1 MHTRGAN
8 VFVVGAGKVTRLVA
22 YWDRERAL
30 ADLGLVRE
38 VTRADTTEKSNAHS
52 NSPRAILRGRCRRR
66 TWSWSGRRSRPTA
79 PAPATRMSTTSLQKT
94 SRCALNASRFTE
106 SKSFRGRAEFRRFIA
121 ELDQSWEGGAGG
133 EIRELFP
140 VGDRVVARFDW
151 GGRGRT
157 SGIDLHSSLT
167 SICTVRDGQIAKIEY
182 FFDHAQALEAA
193 GRSE

>member
-1 MHTRGAN
+1 VLLWMESSGGQRDTAGAMSEEN
-8 VFVVGAGKVTRLVA
+8 V
-22 YWDRERAL
+22 E
-30 ADLGLVRE
+30 LVRASIEAYGTGARDSYVDDFFAEDVE
-38 VTRADTTEKSNAHS
+38 VCPD
-52 NSPRAILRGRCRRR
+52 
-66 TWSWSGRRSRPTA
+66 
-79 PAPATRMSTTSLQKT
+79 
-94 SRCALNASRFTE
+94 ASRFTE

-193 GRSE
+193 GLSE